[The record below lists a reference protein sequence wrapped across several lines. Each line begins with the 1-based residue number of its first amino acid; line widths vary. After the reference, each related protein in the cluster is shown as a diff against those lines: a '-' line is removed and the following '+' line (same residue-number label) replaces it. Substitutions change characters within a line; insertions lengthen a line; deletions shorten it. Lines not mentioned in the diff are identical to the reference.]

1 MVRPAR
7 AQADGGVTIDIALPA
22 PSEQR
27 STGPLVAARGV
38 LDDRDLQER
47 LKNGFPARLHFRV
60 ELWSIRRFFNDQEG
74 AREWDVVISYDALD
88 KVYAVIRRLDKRVS
102 VLGRF
107 DKLADAQGAAEAPQ
121 RVPLVPRRDD
131 RYYYIVRLDVETLS
145 LSDLNEVESWLN
157 GDFNPAVRGDKP
169 AGTALGR
176 GLKGIFLKL
185 LGADTRQYERRSV
198 TFSPP

>member
-1 MVRPAR
+1 MRPAG
-7 AQADGGVTIDIALPA
+7 AQSDNGVTIDIGLPA
-22 PSEQR
+22 AALQR
-27 STGPLVAARGV
+27 STGPTVAARGV
-38 LDDRDLQER
+38 LDDADLRDR

-60 ELWSIRRFFNDQEG
+60 ELWSIRRFLNELEG

-88 KVYAVIRRLDKRVS
+88 KVYAVVRRLDERVS

-107 DKLADAQGAAEAPQ
+107 DHLGEAQEAAEAPQ

-131 RYYYIVRLDVETLS
+131 RYYYIVRLQVETLS
-145 LSDLNEVESWLN
+145 LSDLNEVESWLK
-157 GDFNPAVRGDKP
+157 GDFSPAVRGDKP

-176 GLKGIFLKL
+176 GLKGVFLKL
-185 LGADTRQYERRSV
+185 LGADTQQHERRSV